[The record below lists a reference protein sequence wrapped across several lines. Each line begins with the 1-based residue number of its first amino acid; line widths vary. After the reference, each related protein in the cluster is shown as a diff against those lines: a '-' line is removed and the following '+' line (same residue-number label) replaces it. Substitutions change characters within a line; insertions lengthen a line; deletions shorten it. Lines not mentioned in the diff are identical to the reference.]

1 MSSEADMNR
10 LYTAVQRVDLREV
23 AAAQRLSTAWKVRFV
38 TNITFYLD
46 KLLGVGL
53 IGDGRVGLSTA
64 YATTGT

>member
-1 MSSEADMNR
+1 MSSEADVYR
-10 LYTAVQRVDLREV
+10 LFADVQRVDLREV
-23 AAAQRLSTAWKVRFV
+23 AAAQQPSTSWKVHFV

>member
-1 MSSEADMNR
+1 MNR
-10 LYTAVQRVDLREV
+10 LYTAVQRVDLRNV
-23 AAAQRLSTAWKVRFV
+23 AAEQCLPRSWKVRFV